1 MAATAAALASGL
13 ACVGRPQLAV
23 EVQPPFRSSS
33 PRDRPPVAQS
43 AARERDAAATIAGD
57 DEVAAQ
63 VQVSLAALLAFVLT
77 GGAAPILANV
87 VGFFDEDRLFGARG
101 TDRRPR
107 EKPAAEAP
115 RPARCAAFLCG
126 PVRGPR

>member
-1 MAATAAALASGL
+1 MLG
-13 ACVGRPQLAV
+13 
-23 EVQPPFRSSS
+23 VQPPHEGSS
-33 PRDRPPVAQS
+33 PRERP
-43 AARERDAAATIAGD
+43 AAEQTAAHERDAAGAVAGN

-63 VQVSLAALLAFVLT
+63 VQASLAALLAFVLT

-101 TDRRPR
+101 TERRPR
-107 EKPAAEAP
+107 EQPAAEAP

-126 PVRGPR
+126 PIRRPR